1 MIPEEVVQEVLSRA
15 DILQVIGD
23 YVTLKRVGNSFKGLC
38 PLHGEKTPSF
48 HVTPSKGLFYCFGC
62 GQGGTAVDFVM
73 RMEGTSFP
81 ETIEALGGRFGVEV
95 VSTREDTVAHSRKR
109 QGRDEML
116 SVLKTCEQ
124 FFSQSL
130 QESEEAQAYLVRRKI
145 GEEMVKL
152 FHLGYAP
159 HGWETLSTHLA
170 AKSITA
176 RAALNAGM
184 VIEKERGDRSSYYD
198 RFRHRLIFPVLSAK
212 GETIAFGGRTLD
224 PEADAKYINS
234 PETPL
239 YKKGQNL
246 YGLHAAKEAARR
258 AGRFILVEGNIDV
271 IRMVQAGFAETVA
284 PMGTALTE
292 DQARLLKRYA
302 PAVTLLFDG
311 DKAGQKAALRV
322 IAPLQAAEVD
332 AQVCVLPKGEDPD
345 SFLDVFGAEEM
356 GEILSDHRPLVQWA
370 IDSACEAA
378 LARPVEARTVP
389 LAVLNEILNTLSS
402 SVVQRHYL
410 AEAARKLGYQPG
422 ELTRLLERGQPA
434 QRIKKQV
441 GTFSQNPEHRPQ
453 QPTYQEHPIER
464 ELLGILLDAPDKL
477 RDFVDSDGLLLIED
491 GRVVRLL
498 DSIGKKLERSLD
510 IREAVEELDDG
521 ELKRL
526 AFETLIAGPS
536 VEKIHVEDWY
546 RGAVASLTRRWVERE
561 TIIIAN
567 QLADALSA
575 GDEEAQQS
583 LNHRYQQLQE
593 LRQKTNEDRMI
604 NWETLVSE
612 L

>member
-1 MIPEEVVQEVLSRA
+1 
-15 DILQVIGD
+15 
-23 YVTLKRVGNSFKGLC
+23 
-38 PLHGEKTPSF
+38 
-48 HVTPSKGLFYCFGC
+48 
-62 GQGGTAVDFVM
+62 
-73 RMEGTSFP
+73 
-81 ETIEALGGRFGVEV
+81 
-95 VSTREDTVAHSRKR
+95 
-109 QGRDEML
+109 
-116 SVLKTCEQ
+116 
-124 FFSQSL
+124 
-130 QESEEAQAYLVRRKI
+130 
-145 GEEMVKL
+145 
-152 FHLGYAP
+152 
-159 HGWETLSTHLA
+159 
-170 AKSITA
+170 
-176 RAALNAGM
+176 
-184 VIEKERGDRSSYYD
+184 
-198 RFRHRLIFPVLSAK
+198 
-212 GETIAFGGRTLD
+212 
-224 PEADAKYINS
+224 
-234 PETPL
+234 
-239 YKKGQNL
+239 
-246 YGLHAAKEAARR
+246 
-258 AGRFILVEGNIDV
+258 
-271 IRMVQAGFAETVA
+271 
-284 PMGTALTE
+284 
-292 DQARLLKRYA
+292 
-302 PAVTLLFDG
+302 
-311 DKAGQKAALRV
+311 
-322 IAPLQAAEVD
+322 
-332 AQVCVLPKGEDPD
+332 
-345 SFLDVFGAEEM
+345 
-356 GEILSDHRPLVQWA
+356 VQWA